1 MCVGRP
7 FRIAQASGHA
17 VDYFTHR
24 FGEVPAARNCVKIMA
39 HKNERELA
47 PVIAAKHVVLV
58 PDNALKLSVP

>member
-1 MCVGRP
+1 
-7 FRIAQASGHA
+7 
-17 VDYFTHR
+17 
-24 FGEVPAARNCVKIMA
+24 MA